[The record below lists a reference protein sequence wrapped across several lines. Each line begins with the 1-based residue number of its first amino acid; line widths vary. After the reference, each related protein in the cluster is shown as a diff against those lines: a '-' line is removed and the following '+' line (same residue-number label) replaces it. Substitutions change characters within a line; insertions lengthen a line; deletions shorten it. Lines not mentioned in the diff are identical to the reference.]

1 MMTSNAHQSGS
12 GGGVD
17 GAEVI
22 HMLRRLLVQ
31 FLINAFGLW
40 FAARVV
46 DGVHFNG
53 DLASLAG
60 TAFVFSIVSLLIKP
74 FVVLLT
80 LPLTIFTFGLFL
92 LVVNALM
99 LMLTSAL
106 SRAYSVDGFWAAL
119 LGGILI
125 SLVSLAVH
133 LVTGDVKIWSF
144 RSSGRPLS
152 GGRLGD
158 A

>member
-1 MMTSNAHQSGS
+1 MMTSNAHESGS

-17 GAEVI
+17 GVEVI

-31 FLINAFGLW
+31 FLINALGLW
-40 FAARVV
+40 LAALVV

-53 DLASLAG
+53 DLVALAG

-99 LMLTSAL
+99 LMLTGAL
-106 SRAYSVDGFWAAL
+106 SRAYSVDDFWAAL
-119 LGGILI
+119 LGGVII
-125 SLVSLAVH
+125 SLVSLAVNV
-133 LVTGDVKIWSF
+133 VTGDIRIRQF
-144 RSSGRPLS
+144 RSPDRSLS
-152 GGRLGD
+152 GDRLGD

>member
-1 MMTSNAHQSGS
+1 
-12 GGGVD
+12 
-17 GAEVI
+17 
-22 HMLRRLLVQ
+22 MLRRLLVQ
-31 FLINAFGLW
+31 LLINAFGLW
-40 FAARVV
+40 FAALVV

-53 DLASLAG
+53 DLAALAG
-60 TAFVFSIVSLLIKP
+60 TAFVFSVVSLLIKP

-80 LPLTIFTFGLFL
+80 LPLTILTFGLFL

-106 SRAYSVDGFWAAL
+106 SQAYSVDDFWAAL

-125 SLVSLAVH
+125 SIVSLVVN
-133 LVTGDVKIWSF
+133 LVTGDVKIRPF
-144 RSSGRPLS
+144 LGSGRPLS
-152 GGRLGD
+152 GGRVGD

>member
-1 MMTSNAHQSGS
+1 
-12 GGGVD
+12 
-17 GAEVI
+17 
-22 HMLRRLLVQ
+22 MLRRLVAQ

-40 FAARVV
+40 FAALVV
-46 DGVHFNG
+46 DGVHFDGNLG
-53 DLASLAG
+53 ALAG

-92 LVVNALM
+92 LVINALM

-106 SRAYSVDGFWAAL
+106 SSSYSVDGFWAAF

-125 SLVSLAVH
+125 SIVSLAVN
-133 LVTGDVKIWSF
+133 LVTGEVTF
-144 RSSGRPLS
+144 RSFVAPASR
-152 GGRLGD
+152 
-158 A
+158 